1 MRTRVVA
8 WIAVAVALVCVP
20 PLIADAALGEQLF
33 TSIHREYPGA
43 TTAMVAGL
51 IESAAALAGVLTL
64 GSLVTVAFLHGRTR
78 RTARRVQSAPDLTA
92 LLVSSVSW
100 CALSLASIV
109 ASAADTNGLALSR
122 VINPDTMLR
131 VYSFGYMPRAWTV
144 TAVAALVVVLTAFL
158 ATRWATLLLALWAA
172 CIGIL
177 APVVVGQILVGPN
190 HDVGSD
196 AGTLQTL
203 VIGLLLAPLL
213 VDAILGATGAP
224 RTDRGRLRLLARIGV
239 PAALVLE
246 VFLSWFKLQGAGAL
260 GTPTAA
266 LEGVRILLLLAMGAL
281 LLVRGSGTLRGRRV
295 AALGVLLLAVLGAG
309 AAMLRIPPPQYFVP
323 TSIPEVFMGYEVP
336 EAPSAEVLVSTGRLN
351 LLFSVLSLGM
361 IVLYLAM
368 VVSLRR
374 REDRWPLSRTIFW
387 IAGWLVV
394 LLATNSGIGRYSAPD
409 FGVHMA
415 VHMSLGMLAPI
426 FLVQGGIITLI
437 LRASA
442 AHARTVGIHAWVT
455 QALNWSVLRTVYHP
469 ALVFIVFIGSYYGL
483 YFSPLFGLMMRYHWA
498 HQLMNLHFLLVGYLY
513 YSLIIGVDR
522 PPRPL
527 PHIGRLGY
535 ILAAMPFHAFFGVAI
550 ISSSTILA
558 ETYYTYLD
566 LPWADLAH
574 SQQVAGS
581 VAWAGGEVPLV
592 IAIIAL
598 GVQWARQDDVE
609 ARRRDRH
616 MDRGLDDEFDAYNE
630 MLKKLS
636 DRKGS

>member
-1 MRTRVVA
+1 MRTRIVA
-8 WIAVAVALVCVP
+8 WIAVAVALVCAP
-20 PLIADAALGEQLF
+20 PLIADAVGGQELF

-43 TTAMVAGL
+43 TTALIVGL
-51 IESAAALAGVLTL
+51 IEAAATLAGVLTL
-64 GSLVTVAFLHGRTR
+64 GSLVTVAFLHARTR

-92 LLVSSVSW
+92 LLVSSISW
-100 CALSLASIV
+100 CVLSLASIV
-109 ASAADTNGLALSR
+109 ASEADANGLPLGR
-122 VINPDTMLR
+122 VLDPDTILR
-131 VYSFGYMPRAWTV
+131 VYTFGYMPRAWTV
-144 TAVAALVVVLTAFL
+144 TAVAALIVALTAFL
-158 ATRWATLLLALWAA
+158 ATRWATLLLGLWAG
-172 CIGIL
+172 CIGII

-213 VDAILGATGAP
+213 VDAGLGAP
-224 RTDRGRLRLLARIGV
+224 STDRGRLRLLARIGV

-246 VFLSWFKLQGAGAL
+246 IVLAWFKLHGAGAL
-260 GTPTAA
+260 TTPTAA
-266 LEGVRILLLLAMGAL
+266 LEGVRILLLAAMGVL
-281 LLVRGSGTLRGRRV
+281 LLASGSRELVGRRV
-295 AALGVLLLAVLGAG
+295 AALGALLLAVLGAG

-323 TSIPEVFMGYEVP
+323 TSISQVFMGYEVP
-336 EAPSAEVLVSTGRLN
+336 EAPSAEVLLSTGRLN
-351 LLFSVLSLGM
+351 LLFTVLSLGM
-361 IVLYLAM
+361 IAIYLVM
-368 VVSLRR
+368 VASLRR
-374 REDRWPLSRTIFW
+374 REDRWPVSRTIFW

-437 LRASA
+437 LRATA
-442 AHARTVGIHAWVT
+442 AHAGTAGIHAWIT
-455 QALNWSVLRTVYHP
+455 QALNWPVLRTLYHP
-469 ALVFIVFIGSYYGL
+469 ALVFVLFIGSYYGL

-498 HQLMNLHFLLVGYLY
+498 HQLMNLHFLIVGYLY

-558 ETYYTYLD
+558 ETYYTYLG

>member
-20 PLIADAALGEQLF
+20 PLIADAAFGEQLF

-43 TTAMVAGL
+43 TTALVAGL
-51 IESAAALAGVLTL
+51 VEAAAALAGIATL
-64 GSLVTVAFLHGRTR
+64 GSLVTVAFLHSRSR
-78 RTARRVQSAPDLTA
+78 KTARRVQSAPDLTA
-92 LLVSSVSW
+92 LLVSSISW
-100 CALSLASIV
+100 CVLSLASIV

-122 VINPDTMLR
+122 VLHPDAMLR
-131 VYSFGYMPRAWTV
+131 VYTFGYMPRAWTV
-144 TAVAALVVVLTAFL
+144 TAVAAMVVALTAFL
-158 ATRWATLLLALWAA
+158 ATRWASLLLGLWAG
-172 CIGIL
+172 CIGVL

-213 VDAILGATGAP
+213 IDAVLGSAS
-224 RTDRGRLRLLARIGV
+224 TDRGRLRLLARIGV
-239 PAALVLE
+239 PVALVLE
-246 VFLSWFKLQGAGAL
+246 IVLAWFKLQGAGAL

-266 LEGVRILLLLAMGAL
+266 LEGVRILLLAAMGAL
-281 LLVRGSGTLRGRRV
+281 LLVRRTETLEGRRV
-295 AALGVLLLAVLGAG
+295 AALGALLLAVLGAG

-323 TSIPEVFMGYEVP
+323 TSIPQVFMGYEVP
-336 EAPSAEVLVSTGRLN
+336 EAPSAEVLLTTGRLN
-351 LLFSVLSLGM
+351 LLFTVLALGM
-361 IVLYLAM
+361 IALYLAM
-368 VVSLRR
+368 VNSLRR

-469 ALVFIVFIGSYYGL
+469 ALVFVLFIGSYYGL

-498 HQLMNLHFLLVGYLY
+498 HQLMNLHFLIVGYLY

-558 ETYYTYLD
+558 ETYYTYLG

>member
-1 MRTRVVA
+1 
-8 WIAVAVALVCVP
+8 
-20 PLIADAALGEQLF
+20 
-33 TSIHREYPGA
+33 
-43 TTAMVAGL
+43 
-51 IESAAALAGVLTL
+51 
-64 GSLVTVAFLHGRTR
+64 
-78 RTARRVQSAPDLTA
+78 
-92 LLVSSVSW
+92 
-100 CALSLASIV
+100 
-109 ASAADTNGLALSR
+109 
-122 VINPDTMLR
+122 
-131 VYSFGYMPRAWTV
+131 
-144 TAVAALVVVLTAFL
+144 
-158 ATRWATLLLALWAA
+158 
-172 CIGIL
+172 
-177 APVVVGQILVGPN
+177 
-190 HDVGSD
+190 
-196 AGTLQTL
+196 
-203 VIGLLLAPLL
+203 
-213 VDAILGATGAP
+213 
-224 RTDRGRLRLLARIGV
+224 
-239 PAALVLE
+239 
-246 VFLSWFKLQGAGAL
+246 
-260 GTPTAA
+260 
-266 LEGVRILLLLAMGAL
+266 
-281 LLVRGSGTLRGRRV
+281 
-295 AALGVLLLAVLGAG
+295 
-309 AAMLRIPPPQYFVP
+309 
-323 TSIPEVFMGYEVP
+323 
-336 EAPSAEVLVSTGRLN
+336 
-351 LLFSVLSLGM
+351 M